1 MPEWVPARLLICALL
16 EHACTSAR
24 KGKCPLPSWCY
35 TRLCVVALIVQGD
48 MLDATP
54 ADLLAA
60 CWRIQSGFPSCAL
73 PGACITSLPVQV
85 VYWTTIVDV
94 MFVHYPTICNAPP
107 IE

>member
-1 MPEWVPARLLICALL
+1 MPEWVPARLPNCALL

-54 ADLLAA
+54 STSCLLANPV
-60 CWRIQSGFPSCAL
+60 RIPELCLTRS
-73 PGACITSLPVQV
+73 
-85 VYWTTIVDV
+85 
-94 MFVHYPTICNAPP
+94 VHY
-107 IE
+107 

>member
-1 MPEWVPARLLICALL
+1 MLHWSALDCCTSSHKDDLHAMPAWVPARLPSCALL

-60 CWRIQSGFPSCAL
+60 CWRTQSGFPSCAYQERDTL
-73 PGACITSLPVQV
+73 A
-85 VYWTTIVDV
+85 
-94 MFVHYPTICNAPP
+94 
-107 IE
+107 